1 MNYTLINAK
10 LRMQILKIELR
21 KIKIQMTGITECKLR
36 ELK

>member
-21 KIKIQMTGITECKLR
+21 KIKIQITEITECKLR